1 MIRNLW
7 TNSIMFLCVFICNT
21 IKVNHFWIVLL
32 YHTLNLFYL
41 LNHCLFHMHLFL
53 LIDCI
58 LLSWFELKAILLIFS
73 GKTLCFSLVNLC
85 LSLILID
92 WIFLILY
99 DFLKDYSNYD
109 NFFSKLFTFLKLICF
124 ETMFIISKFKFS
136 LYENLFVPF
145 ISMTVAC

>member
-7 TNSIMFLCVFICNT
+7 PNSIMFLYDFIDNT
-21 IKVNHFWIVLL
+21 IKVNHFLIVLL
-32 YHTLNLFYL
+32 CHTLNLFYL
-41 LNHCLFHMHLFL
+41 LDHCLFHMHLFL

-99 DFLKDYSNYD
+99 DFLKDYPHYD
-109 NFFSKLFTFLKLICF
+109 NFFSKLFTFFKLICF

-136 LYENLFVPF
+136 LHEKFFVPF
-145 ISMTVAC
+145 ISMTVVC

>member
-7 TNSIMFLCVFICNT
+7 PNSIMFLYVFIDNT

-32 YHTLNLFYL
+32 YHILNLFYL

-99 DFLKDYSNYD
+99 DFLKDYPHYD
-109 NFFSKLFTFLKLICF
+109 NFFSKLFTFFKLICF

-136 LYENLFVPF
+136 LYEKFFVPF
-145 ISMTVAC
+145 ISMTVVC